1 MRKWIAPIV
10 WGILSFGIIMFLAPI
25 FATWG
30 TPDNRPPYV
39 LDFNTLLF
47 ALLFLIGSV
56 CFWGCRISAQ
66 LTEQKKMREQ
76 DRKQDLPASDED
88 KAEDHHS

>member
-1 MRKWIAPIV
+1 MIKWIVSAV
-10 WGILSFGIIMFLAPI
+10 WGILSFLLAMI
-25 FATWG
+25 LSSVFATG
-30 TPDNRPPYV
+30 RNGGYPYTPSLNIIC
-39 LDFNTLLF
+39 F
-47 ALLFLIGSV
+47 ALLFLIGTV

-76 DRKQDLPASDED
+76 DRKPDLPAPDED

>member
-25 FATWG
+25 FATWV
-30 TPDNRPPYV
+30 TPPNRPYAIS
-39 LDFNTLLF
+39 FNTLF
-47 ALLFLIGSV
+47 YVILFLIGSV

-76 DRKQDLPASDED
+76 DRKPDLPASDED
-88 KAEDHHS
+88 KAEDHPS